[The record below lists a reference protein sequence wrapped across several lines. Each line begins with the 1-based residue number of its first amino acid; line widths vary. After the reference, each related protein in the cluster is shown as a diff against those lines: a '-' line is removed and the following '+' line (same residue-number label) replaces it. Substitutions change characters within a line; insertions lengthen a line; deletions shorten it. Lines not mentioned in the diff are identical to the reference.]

1 MQKGGGEGG
10 EGGGVSG
17 EYNAVQLGKACLS
30 HNVAK

>member
-1 MQKGGGEGG
+1 MQKGRGREDS
-10 EGGGVSG
+10 GVSR